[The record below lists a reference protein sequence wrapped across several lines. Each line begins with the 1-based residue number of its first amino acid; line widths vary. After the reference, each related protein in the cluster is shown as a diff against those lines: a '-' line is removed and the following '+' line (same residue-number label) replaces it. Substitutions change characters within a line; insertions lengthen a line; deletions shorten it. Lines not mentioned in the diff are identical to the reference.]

1 MMNKYKLQSSAPFII
16 RILIIL
22 LLGFILS
29 ANFFRI
35 DLTAEKRYTLSDL
48 TKLVLRNLD
57 DIVYVKV
64 YLEGNLNPQL
74 TRLQTSIRE
83 MLDEFRI
90 YGKDN
95 IHYEFINPSEAES
108 RKVRNEV
115 YSDLYEKGLKPINI
129 KDVDDEGGE
138 TEKIIFPGAI
148 IHYRNTE
155 VVVNLLKNNPSLSA
169 AENLNNSRQA
179 LEYELINMIRNLTN
193 EEVEKI
199 AFTEGHG
206 ELDQYETADIT
217 RELANFFQV
226 DRGRIN
232 GQYGILDE
240 YKAIII
246 AKPRKAFSEKDKF
259 VLDQYLMN
267 GGKILWFL
275 DKTRV
280 SMDSLTGGKTVALIN
295 DLNLQDQLFKY
306 GVRLNPV
313 LVRDMQCNFVPVNT
327 ALAGNQPNFSPS
339 PWTYF
344 PLLNG
349 KKTHPVSANNNLIKS
364 QFAGSLDFI
373 GDSTNLKK
381 SVLLQTSARSKQ
393 VNVPVMISLEEVKE
407 QPNARDFNQSFI
419 PVVAL
424 LEGQFQS
431 VFTNRMLGNYLPE
444 SATFKEVSEPTKMI
458 VATDGDI
465 IKNEVRST
473 PQGPKPLP
481 LGYDSY
487 TRQMFGNK
495 DFVLNAVN
503 YLTGQ
508 EELIQ
513 LRSREF
519 KLRLLNRDE
528 ISKDKL
534 KWQLIN
540 IVLPI
545 IVVIL
550 FGITFNIFKRNK
562 YSKRHAEA

>member
-1 MMNKYKLQSSAPFII
+1 MNKYKLQSSAPFII